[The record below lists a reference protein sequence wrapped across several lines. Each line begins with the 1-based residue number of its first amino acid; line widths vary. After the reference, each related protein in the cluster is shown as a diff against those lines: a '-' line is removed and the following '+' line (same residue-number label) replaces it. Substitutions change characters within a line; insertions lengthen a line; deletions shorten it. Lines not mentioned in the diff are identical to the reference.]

1 MLREVCKSIVI
12 ALSVTSMLV
21 ACGPGEEEKAA
32 AKLLDEARTA
42 IDNKQFENAI
52 GLLDT
57 LSVLHPKMTKVIKKA
72 IELRPV
78 AIEGVTIKQL
88 EQSDSLMAL
97 ARWRA
102 DSLSPMFTTVNDS
115 RLVEPYTVA
124 KAAPANIYSRT
135 GIEARVTPDGA
146 FSIVSS
152 LNGPKIRHTSITLS
166 DGNEAATSESVPT
179 GSEANYTIN
188 GSETVTFSVHKC
200 DTIGDFAVK
209 HDNRPLKL
217 TFNGTKTHT
226 IKLSP
231 KEVHA
236 IADTYRL
243 ATARQEG
250 IMLTK
255 KKEILRAKLQLARD
269 QQARTKSIE
278 DKVK

>member
-1 MLREVCKSIVI
+1 MLREACKPFII
-12 ALSVTSMLV
+12 ALCAATLLTS
-21 ACGPGEEEKAA
+21 CGPSSEEQAA
-32 AKLLDEARTA
+32 NKLLEDARAA
-42 IDNKQFENAI
+42 IDNKHFEEAI

-57 LSVLHPKMTKVIKKA
+57 LSVLHPKMTKVIKSG

-78 AIEGVTIKQL
+78 AIEGLTIRQI
-88 EQSDSLMAL
+88 EETDSMLAMA
-97 ARWRA
+97 AWHA
-102 DSLSPMFTTVNDS
+102 DSLSSLFKTVNDS

-124 KAAPANIYSRT
+124 KSAPGNLYSRT
-135 GIEARVTPDGA
+135 GIEARVTPEGA

-166 DGNEAATSESVPT
+166 SGAESATSETVPLS
-179 GSEANYTIN
+179 SEANYTIN

-209 HDNRPLKL
+209 HDNTPLKL
-217 TFNGTKTHT
+217 TFNGNKSHS
-226 IKLSP
+226 IKLSA

-243 ATARQEG
+243 ASTRQEG
-250 IMLTK
+250 ILLNK

-278 DKVK
+278 EK